1 MRIAAALLA
10 ALIGAAPAWAENRA
24 VIVGNAD
31 YRSAPD
37 LAGSDTVALGNTL
50 RVAGFTTQQGVDLAA
65 DPLRRLIESLVRAD
79 PAPGARIV
87 ALNGR
92 FLNDGTETW
101 FMGADAEEPGRLGV
115 GMQGVPLSLV
125 MRLMAG
131 GDPGAVLVLGTDGQ
145 RMPHRP
151 GLENGIGPLAPPRG
165 VWVVTGSPEA
175 GARAM
180 GRLAGGASLVQ
191 AMAADPALQL
201 VPGGARDPVLA
212 PRRKVPDPQAADRD
226 AWAEASTA
234 DGMRAYQDYL
244 ARFPRG
250 LYAAPARERLAQI
263 RRAPAAQS
271 ADRHV
276 WARAAAEDS
285 AAGYVAYLQDFPAGR
300 FARVARLRLAELR
313 PVRPGPDLSPAAAA
327 EQALN
332 LAPAERA
339 AIQRHLS
346 QLGGQPGPA
355 DGVFG
360 QRTRA
365 AITDWQR
372 RNGLAATGHLTRSQ
386 VRMLATQVER
396 LQADAAARDRAWWR
410 QTGAQGDPEGLRAY
424 LDRYPDGLH
433 AETARRRL
441 SGGQT
446 VPAAAPAGD
455 EATWRWAGRQGSA
468 AAYETYLDR
477 FPAGAHAAQARQRLA
492 TLRAGIEAARREESA
507 LGLTPSARRLIED
520 RLRLAGMQPGAV
532 DGEFTEET
540 RAALRRYQEARNL
553 RVTGYLTQQTVSGLL
568 ADAPR

>member
-396 LQADAAARDRAWWR
+396 LQADAAAATAPGGGRRVRRAIPKDCAPIWTAIPTAFTPR
-410 QTGAQGDPEGLRAY
+410 PRAAGSPAARPSRPPRPPATRRPGAGPAARA
-424 LDRYPDGLH
+424 RPRPTRPIWTVSRP
-433 AETARRRL
+433 APMRRRPG
-441 SGGQT
+441 SGL
-446 VPAAAPAGD
+446 PPCAPASKRR
-455 EATWRWAGRQGSA
+455 AAKNPRWA
-468 AAYETYLDR
+468 
-477 FPAGAHAAQARQRLA
+477 
-492 TLRAGIEAARREESA
+492 
-507 LGLTPSARRLIED
+507 
-520 RLRLAGMQPGAV
+520 
-532 DGEFTEET
+532 
-540 RAALRRYQEARNL
+540 
-553 RVTGYLTQQTVSGLL
+553 
-568 ADAPR
+568 